1 MAILVK
7 RTAKNP
13 IPTFSGIRDIDTS
26 GMEARPGTA
35 GPTGSISDAG
45 GYRAP
50 VTSVISPDVVNTPTT
65 GTGMPV
71 GVTPVSRPNIP
82 TVTNKPTLPTTT
94 KPTLPTPPTK
104 IPTTVTPKVTTPTV
118 TKPSTITS
126 VVKPTTTVTPK
137 VTNTTPAGKITT
149 PTSTT
154 KVTPT
159 VTNTSKTGTSSILN
173 SLLPTVGGA
182 VAGSLLNKN
191 TGKTITD
198 FLGLTGGKTNNSN
211 ASNSGSS
218 SGSKTSGTTGG
229 GLTTGTKSTDTKLTD
244 AQVQAELD
252 KAGKTSYGP
261 PSDAVSNGDGTY
273 YSIDSN
279 GFKTTYDKDGAVLGM
294 EMGTSDELSAW
305 AKLNNTTIDTTQMGD
320 NGVMTGQVY
329 TPDGTLTPKGSVTP
343 TNIADNSNSSNMTD
357 LGEGYKQDAAGN
369 VYDSSGALVA
379 TMNGDG
385 SYALVGSQDNSGNV
399 DLGGGYYQDPKG
411 DIYSSDGTLYASLGN
426 DGNYA
431 LVGDQSQQGSD
442 NTQTADNGGYTQDAA
457 GNWYAPGGKLY
468 ARVSPDGSYTLA
480 GDTTSNDNTSVDN
493 TNLDNTVIADN
504 TNSSDNSGDGGDIT
518 VKQGGLITMM
528 KKGGGVRGYAD
539 GGTIIDS
546 VDNGDGTYTA
556 YYSDG
561 TDAVID
567 NPSPTAYNPDGTTTD
582 MTATVYNPDGTSNL
596 LTPQEQE
603 LMNAGYEMNGDG
615 TWTYTDPTSGT
626 KVNVDSSGQYI
637 STTPGTGITNTGNT
651 RSPLVTP
658 KVTNSGGSGNQDTG
672 LGSITDLLKNGGVQG
687 ALLGT
692 LIGQL
697 MGSNSSPVATN
708 QGVDMSQVGVI
719 NPRTTDFGIGAPNV
733 VTADQYTN
741 PVDTNNDIYSGTD
754 LYHNL
759 NAPGYNPVN
768 PSDETAP
775 TDTTAPVSK
784 AGGGL
789 ATTHYT
795 YGKAI
800 DPAQIMNGNPNGMK
814 RGGLA
819 HPESGVSVVQGRHDY
834 RQGAAVKGPGTG
846 QSDDIPAMLAD
857 GEYVIDAELVSMLGD
872 GSNKAGAEK
881 LDQFREAVRK
891 HKRATPLHKIPP
903 PAKSPLA
910 YMKGI
915 K

>member
-13 IPTFSGIRDIDTS
+13 IPEFKGINDLGTA
-26 GMEARPGTA
+26 GMTARPGTIA
-35 GPTGSISDAG
+35 PNGSISDAG
-45 GYRAP
+45 VNSAP
-50 VTSVISPDVVNTPTT
+50 VTSVVAPDVVNTPTT

-71 GVTPVSRPNIP
+71 GTG
-82 TVTNKPTLPTTT
+82 TVARPTLPI
-94 KPTLPTPPTK
+94 TPAK
-104 IPTTVTPKVTTPTV
+104 IPTTLTPKVTTPTV
-118 TKPSTITS
+118 KPPSTITS
-126 VVKPTTTVTPK
+126 VIKPTTTVTPK
-137 VTNTTPAGKITT
+137 VTNTTPAGTITT
-149 PTSTT
+149 PTSAT
-154 KVTPT
+154 KVTPSI
-159 VTNTSKTGTSSILN
+159 TNTTKTGTSSVLN
-173 SLLPTVGGA
+173 SLLPTIGGA

-191 TGKTITD
+191 TGKSITD
-198 FLGLTGGKTNNSN
+198 LLGLTSPKTTTTTP
-211 ASNSGSS
+211 AGT
-218 SGSKTSGTTGG
+218 KTTTSG
-229 GLTTGTKSTDTKLTD
+229 LPISGTKTATGDTKLTD

-252 KAGKTSYGP
+252 KAGKNTYGP

-273 YSIDSN
+273 YNIDSN
-279 GFKTTYDKDGAVLGM
+279 GFKTTYDKDGAVIGM

-305 AKLNNTTIDTTQMGD
+305 AKLNNTTIDTTKMGD

-343 TNIADNSNSSNMTD
+343 ANIADNSSSSTMTD
-357 LGEGYKQDAAGN
+357 LGEGFKQDAAGN
-369 VYDSSGALVA
+369 VYDSTGTLVA

-385 SYALVGSQDNSGNV
+385 TYALTSSQDTSGNT

-457 GNWYAPGGKLY
+457 GNWYAPNGKLY
-468 ARVSPDGSYTLA
+468 AAVSPDGSYTLA
-480 GDTTSNDNTSVDN
+480 GDTTSTDNTGVDN
-493 TNLDNTVIADN
+493 TNIDNTVIADN
-504 TNSSDNSGDGGDIT
+504 TNSSDNSGDNGGDIS

-539 GGTIIDS
+539 GGTVIDS
-546 VDNGDGTYTA
+546 VDNGDGTYTVTYDDFTTA
-556 YYSDG
+556 
-561 TDAVID
+561 TFD
-567 NPSPTAYNPDGTTTD
+567 NPN
-582 MTATVYNPDGTSNL
+582 ATVYNPDGTNSTLSNQQQNL
-596 LTPQEQE
+596 LD
-603 LMNAGYEMNGDG
+603 AGYQMNSDG

-626 KVNVDSSGQYI
+626 QVNVDSSGQYL
-637 STTPGTGITNTGNT
+637 STTPGTSITNTGNT
-651 RSPLVTP
+651 KSPLVTP
-658 KVTNSGGSGNQDTG
+658 KVTTTGGTGNQDTG
-672 LGSITDLLKNGGVQG
+672 LGSITDMLKSGGVQG

-719 NPRTTDFGIGAPNV
+719 NPRTTSFGIGSPNV

-741 PVDTNNDIYSGTD
+741 PVNTGNDIYEGTD

-768 PSDETAP
+768 PPA
-775 TDTTAPVSK
+775 DTTPAPVSK

-795 YGKAI
+795 YGKAV

-814 RGGLA
+814 RGGLT
-819 HPESGVSVVQGRHDY
+819 HPESGVPVVQGRHDY
-834 RQGAAVKGPGTG
+834 RQGSAVRGPGTG